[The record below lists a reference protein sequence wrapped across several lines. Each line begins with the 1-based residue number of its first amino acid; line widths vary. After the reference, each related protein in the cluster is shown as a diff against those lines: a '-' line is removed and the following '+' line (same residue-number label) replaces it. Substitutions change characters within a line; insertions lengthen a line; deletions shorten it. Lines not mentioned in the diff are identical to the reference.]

1 MRLTG
6 PGSVLDRVLRLRPV
20 VIVRRTLEVYGFGG
34 GILAAGLAYRSLFAL
49 LSASLLIAGVVGFI
63 VRDPARQAE
72 IVDAVGQRFPPI
84 APLLKTGLDGVASGA
99 VQFSIIGLA
108 GLAWGVSGV
117 YGTLDIAIARLYGR
131 EEGHGFAIRTIRGLV
146 LVGILILGI
155 VFAAIATTLSL
166 TVDVLSGPGTPS
178 VLQTVVGIA
187 SPIASVA
194 VYVGVV
200 ALVYRFVPPTPPS
213 WRALGPPAVVIG
225 VTFAVFNTVFV
236 RLQSYLLGSFQLFAA
251 FAVVLATMIW
261 LSIGFQIL
269 LIGASWIRAREERW
283 RLRSTPPTIEVDPTD
298 PGTTP
303 PATAATPPVATTPRP
318 TATSP
323 PPTGGGDSVRR

>member
-72 IVDAVGQRFPPI
+72 IIDAVGQRFPPI

-117 YGTLDIAIARLYGR
+117 YGTLDIAIARLYGS
-131 EEGHGFAIRTIRGLV
+131 EEGHGLAIRTIRGLV
-146 LVGILILGI
+146 LVGVLILGI
-155 VFAAIATTLSL
+155 IFAAIATTLSL

-178 VLQTVVGIA
+178 VLQTVVGIL
-187 SPIASVA
+187 SPVASVA

-213 WRALGPPAVVIG
+213 WRALGAAGDRDRRHVRRLQHGVRPPAVVPARLVPALRGFRGRPRHDDLAVDRLPDPAHRG
-225 VTFAVFNTVFV
+225 VVDPRTGGAVE
-236 RLQSYLLGSFQLFAA
+236 A
-251 FAVVLATMIW
+251 
-261 LSIGFQIL
+261 
-269 LIGASWIRAREERW
+269 
-283 RLRSTPPTIEVDPTD
+283 EVDAAGDRAGSDRPRGDTACDHDD
-298 PGTTP
+298 PANGHVAACDRDD
-303 PATAATPPVATTPRP
+303 PATAGR
-318 TATSP
+318 
-323 PPTGGGDSVRR
+323 G